1 MIPNARFKIVEV
13 PITVTLDAYD
23 ASDVVGGTLTSDAIE
38 QHQGGGQ
45 LEWVRVVDAASQ
57 SEPFLLY
64 VYNSAPSTI
73 ADAAAFAPVLA
84 DLLKTIGCVSI
95 AGADYDASGD
105 DAYAL
110 TDAVDVKTGRP
121 ICFDNLATGK
131 LYFRLVANA
140 STPDYAAAD
149 DLTIHVGMWVD

>member
-1 MIPNARFKIVEV
+1 MTQNMRFRVVEV
-13 PITVTLDAYD
+13 PITVTLNAYD
-23 ASDVVGGTLTSDAIE
+23 ASDVLGGTLTSDAID
-38 QHQGGGQ
+38 QIQGGGQ

-64 VYNSAPSTI
+64 VYDAAPTTI
-73 ADAAAFAPVLA
+73 ADAAAFAPTLA
-84 DLLKTIGCVSI
+84 DLLKTLGCVSI
-95 AGADYDASGD
+95 LAADYDASGD
-105 DAYAL
+105 DAYSL

-121 ICFDNLATGK
+121 ICFGNLLTGK

-149 DLTIHVGMWVD
+149 DLTIHIGMWVS

>member
-1 MIPNARFKIVEV
+1 MTHDMRFLIVEV

-23 ASDVVGGTLTSDAIE
+23 ASDVLGGTLTSGAIDQIE
-38 QHQGGGQ
+38 GGGQ

-64 VYNSAPSTI
+64 VYDAAPTTI
-73 ADAAAFAPVLA
+73 ADAAAFAPTLA

-95 AGADYDASGD
+95 AAADYDASGD

-121 ICFDNLATGK
+121 ICFANLLTGV

-149 DLTIHVGMWVD
+149 DLTIHIGMWVS